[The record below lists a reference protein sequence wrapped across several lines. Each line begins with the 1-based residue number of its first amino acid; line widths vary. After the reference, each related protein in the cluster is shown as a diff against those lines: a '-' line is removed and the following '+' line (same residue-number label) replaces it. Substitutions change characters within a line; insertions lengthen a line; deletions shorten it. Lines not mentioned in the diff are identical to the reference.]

1 MLNPLEG
8 VGKGQPRRCKLVKH
22 RRLGDVISCFLGIG
36 RSSRKLLAECF
47 GEQMGVFGLKRILC

>member
-8 VGKGQPRRCKLVKH
+8 IGKRQPRRCKLVKH
-22 RRLGDVISCFLGIG
+22 RRLGDVISCFVGIG

-47 GEQMGVFGLKRILC
+47 GEQMGVFG